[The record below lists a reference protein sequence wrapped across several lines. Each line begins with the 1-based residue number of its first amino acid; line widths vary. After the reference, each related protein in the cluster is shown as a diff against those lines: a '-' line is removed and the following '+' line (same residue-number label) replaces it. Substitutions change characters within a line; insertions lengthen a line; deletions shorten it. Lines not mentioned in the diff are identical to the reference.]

1 MDCTT
6 YFIVGFSVTY
16 YVIYLAN
23 LDCSTAKNNVIRMYH
38 ELTNLPMDSM
48 LGKLL
53 AKKVILEKEKEIIG
67 SIPIKSDKMEYFI
80 DNIINPSLANNVSE
94 KFEGF
99 LEVMEESGDPILID
113 MAKRVGMK
121 LCKFCY
127 YYNLT
132 IW

>member
-1 MDCTT
+1 
-6 YFIVGFSVTY
+6 
-16 YVIYLAN
+16 
-23 LDCSTAKNNVIRMYH
+23 MYH
-38 ELTNLPMDSM
+38 ELTNLPIDSM
-48 LGKLL
+48 LSKLL

-67 SIPIKSDKMEYFI
+67 SIPIKSDKMEYFL
-80 DNIINPSLANNVSE
+80 DNIINPSLANNVAE

-99 LEVMEESGDPILID
+99 LEVMEESGDLILID

-127 YYNLT
+127 FNLA

>member
-1 MDCTT
+1 
-6 YFIVGFSVTY
+6 
-16 YVIYLAN
+16 
-23 LDCSTAKNNVIRMYH
+23 MYH
-38 ELTNLPMDSM
+38 EITNLPIDSM

-67 SIPIKSDKMEYFI
+67 TIPIKSDKMEYFL
-80 DNIINPSLANNVSE
+80 DNIINPSLANNVAE

-121 LCKFCY
+121 
-127 YYNLT
+127 
-132 IW
+132 